1 MTPESTVTPTVE
13 VVAPATESP
22 PAKRA
27 WPPEQGQ
34 WTYEDWL
41 RLPDDGFRYEVLN
54 GELHMTPP
62 PTIAHQ
68 NVVTKLAAR
77 MHNFAEQASKG
88 IVLVF
93 PVGVQLP
100 GQPVPVQPDIVFV
113 RADRRDIIGEDYV
126 EGAPDLVV
134 EVLSPSNWLYDRR
147 EKLLAYQQAGVPE
160 YWIID
165 YRARTVEIRVLEE
178 GKYALLE
185 EFSSGEMTR
194 SQALPGFEIPV
205 DDLFEM

>member
-1 MTPESTVTPTVE
+1 MASESTITPTVE
-13 VVAPATESP
+13 IVAPATAP
-22 PAKRA
+22 PLVKQA
-27 WPPEQGQ
+27 WPPEQGE

-62 PTIAHQ
+62 PTIGHQ
-68 NVVTKLAAR
+68 NAVTKLTTRMYDFAR
-77 MHNFAEQASKG
+77 QAGMG
-88 IVLVF
+88 IVLVS
-93 PVGVQLP
+93 PVGVRLP

-113 RADRRDIIGEDYV
+113 RADRRDIMGEDYV

-147 EKLLAYQQAGVPE
+147 EKLLAYQQARVPE
-160 YWIID
+160 YWIVD
-165 YRARTVEIRVLEE
+165 YRARTIEVRVLE
-178 GKYALLE
+178 GGRYTLLE
-185 EFSSGEMTR
+185 EFRSGEAAR
-194 SQALPGFEIPV
+194 SQVLAGFEIAV